1 MAMINTMELAN
12 GSLNIYLREIRKY
25 PLLTPEEEYTLAK
38 RYKETKDLVA
48 AHKLITSNLRF
59 VVKIALEYIHYNVR
73 LLDLI
78 QEGNLGLI
86 KALTKFD
93 PDKGY
98 RFISYAIW
106 WIRAYIQSFILKT
119 KSLVKIGTTQAQ
131 RKLFYSLNKAKKEIL
146 RLSGKDFDKSIDENE
161 SKLISEK
168 LGVKVKDVIEMEKRL
183 GNSDVSFDAA
193 LSEDDDR
200 TLLEKI
206 ASDEPNY
213 DEKIIK
219 EEEANI
225 VRSRLTEFLKKAS
238 DKERY
243 IAYNRLM
250 SDNPKTLEEIGE
262 VFGITRERVRQ
273 IEERLKEKLR
283 KEFADLRPE
292 LA

>member
-1 MAMINTMELAN
+1 MINSMEIN
-12 GSLNIYLREIRKY
+12 DSSVSIYLREVRKY
-25 PLLTPEEEYTLAK
+25 PLLTPDEEYALAK
-38 RYKETKDLVA
+38 RYKETKDIKA

-73 LLDLI
+73 LSDLI

-119 KSLVKIGTTQAQ
+119 RSLVKIGTTQAQ
-131 RKLFYSLNKAKKEIL
+131 RKLFYSLARTKREIL
-146 RLSGKDFDKSIDENE
+146 RLSGKGMDENINDNE
-161 SKLISEK
+161 TRLISEK
-168 LGVKVKDVIEMEKRL
+168 LGVRIKDVQEMEKRL
-183 GNSDVSFDAA
+183 NNSDLSFDAST
-193 LSEDDDR
+193 SENDDR
-200 TLLEKI
+200 TLLDKI
-206 ASDEPNY
+206 ASDEPSY
-213 DEKIIK
+213 DEKMIR
-219 EEEANI
+219 EEESNI
-225 VRSRLTEFLKKAS
+225 VRSRLTEFLKNAS

-262 VFGITRERVRQ
+262 TFGITRERVRQ

-283 KEFADLRPE
+283 RLFADLNPQTI
-292 LA
+292 

>member
-1 MAMINTMELAN
+1 MINSMEINNSSLA
-12 GSLNIYLREIRKY
+12 IYLRDVRKY
-25 PLLTPEEEYTLAK
+25 PLLTPEEEYALAK
-38 RYKETKDLVA
+38 RYKETRDLSA

-73 LLDLI
+73 LSDLI

-131 RKLFYSLNKAKKEIL
+131 RKLFYSLGRAKREIL
-146 RLSGKDFDKSIDENE
+146 RLSGKSQDESIDENE
-161 SKLISEK
+161 TKLISER
-168 LGVKVKDVIEMEKRL
+168 LGVRIKDVQEMDKRL
-183 GNSDVSFDAA
+183 NNLDLSFDATM
-193 LSEDDDR
+193 SESDDR

-206 ASDEPNY
+206 ASDEPSY
-213 DEKIIK
+213 DEQIIK
-219 EEEANI
+219 EEESNI

-262 VFGITRERVRQ
+262 TFGITRERVRQ

-283 KEFADLRPE
+283 KEFADLDPQVN
-292 LA
+292 

>member
-1 MAMINTMELAN
+1 MINTMELNNRSIA
-12 GSLNIYLREIRKY
+12 IYLREIRKY
-25 PLLTPEEEYTLAK
+25 PLLTPEEEYHLAK
-38 RYKETKDLVA
+38 RYKEKKDMTA

-73 LLDLI
+73 LSDLI

-106 WIRAYIQSFILKT
+106 WIRAYIQAFILKT

-131 RKLFYSLNKAKKEIL
+131 RKLFYSLNKAKREIL
-146 RLSGKDFDKSIDENE
+146 RLSGKDFDEHIDENE
-161 SKLISEK
+161 KKLISEK
-168 LGVKVKDVIEMEKRL
+168 LGVRVKDVQEMEKRL
-183 GNSDVSFDAA
+183 ENSDISFDSTI
-193 LSEDDDR
+193 SENDDR
-200 TLLEKI
+200 TLLDKI
-206 ASDEPNY
+206 SSDELNM
-213 DEKIIK
+213 DERIIK
-219 EEEANI
+219 EEEATI
-225 VRSRLTEFLKKAS
+225 VRTKLTEFLKKANE
-238 DKERY
+238 KERY

-283 KEFADLRPE
+283 KELSDLAPT
-292 LA
+292 AV

>member
-1 MAMINTMELAN
+1 MINSMEI
-12 GSLNIYLREIRKY
+12 SSSSVSIYLREVRKY
-25 PLLTPEEEYTLAK
+25 PLLSPEEEYALAK
-38 RYKETKDLVA
+38 KYKETKDISA

-73 LLDLI
+73 LSDLI

-131 RKLFYSLNKAKKEIL
+131 RKLFYSLNKTKKEIL
-146 RLSGKDFDKSIDENE
+146 RLSGKDFDEHIDENE
-161 SKLISEK
+161 TKLISEK
-168 LGVKVKDVIEMEKRL
+168 LGVRVKDVQEMEKRL
-183 GNSDVSFDAA
+183 GNSDISFDAVI
-193 LSEDDDR
+193 SENDDR

-206 ASDEPNY
+206 ASDEPSY
-213 DEKIIK
+213 DEKIIR
-219 EEEANI
+219 EEESSI
-225 VRSRLTEFLKKAS
+225 VRARLTEFLKKAN

-262 VFGITRERVRQ
+262 TFGITRERVRQ

-283 KEFADLRPE
+283 KEFADLSPE
-292 LA
+292 AA

>member
-1 MAMINTMELAN
+1 MINSMELN
-12 GSLNIYLREIRKY
+12 NSSVSIYLREVRRY
-25 PLLTPEEEYTLAK
+25 PLLTPEEEYSLAK
-38 RYKETKDLVA
+38 KYKETRDITA

-59 VVKIALEYIHYNVR
+59 VVKIALEYIYYNVR
-73 LLDLI
+73 LSDLI
-78 QEGNLGLI
+78 QEGNMGLI

-131 RKLFYSLNKAKKEIL
+131 RKLFYSLNKTKKEIL
-146 RLSGKDFDKSIDENE
+146 RLSGKDFDEHIDEKE
-161 SKLISEK
+161 TKLISEK
-168 LGVKVKDVIEMEKRL
+168 LGVRVKDVQEMEKRL
-183 GNSDVSFDAA
+183 GNSDLSFDAVI
-193 LSEDDDR
+193 SENDDR

-206 ASDEPNY
+206 ASDEPSY
-213 DEKIIK
+213 DERIIK
-219 EEEANI
+219 EEESVL
-225 VRSRLTEFLKKAS
+225 VRTRLTEFLKKAN

-262 VFGITRERVRQ
+262 TFGITRERVRQ

-292 LA
+292 VA

>member
-1 MAMINTMELAN
+1 MINSME
-12 GSLNIYLREIRKY
+12 IYDSSVNLYLKDIRKY
-25 PLLTPEEEYTLAK
+25 PVLTPEEEYKLAK
-38 RYKETKDLVA
+38 AYKERKDIA
-48 AHKLITSNLRF
+48 AANKLITSNLRF

-73 LLDLI
+73 LSDLI
-78 QEGNLGLI
+78 QEGNIGLI

-131 RKLFYSLNKAKKEIL
+131 RKLFYSLAKTKREIL
-146 RLSGKDFDKSIDENE
+146 KLSGKTFDENASE
-161 SKLISEK
+161 DETRMISEK
-168 LGVKVKDVIEMEKRL
+168 LGVRVKDVVEMEKRL
-183 GNSDVSFDAA
+183 NNSDVSFDATI
-193 LSEDDDR
+193 SESDDR
-200 TLLEKI
+200 TLLDKI
-206 ASDEPNY
+206 ASDEPTY

-219 EEEANI
+219 EEEENI
-225 VRSRLTEFLKKAS
+225 VRTRLVEFLKKAN

-262 VFGITRERVRQ
+262 TFGITRERVRQ
-273 IEERLKEKLR
+273 IEDRLKEKLR
-283 KEFADLRPE
+283 REFADLQPE
-292 LA
+292 Y